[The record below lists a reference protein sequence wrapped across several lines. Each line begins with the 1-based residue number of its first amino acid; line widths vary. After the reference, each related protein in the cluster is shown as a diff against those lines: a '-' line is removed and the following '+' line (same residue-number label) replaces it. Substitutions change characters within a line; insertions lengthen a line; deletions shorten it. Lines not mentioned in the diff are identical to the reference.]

1 MGGYKLNIPNLVTLS
16 LIVVVSGGLGIVVFG
31 GLGVCGYMIYDAMS
45 PRLHWQVEPVIIH
58 GYVIAAGM
66 VEKDSNREYLNDISI
81 CLLYTSPSP
90 RDRQKSRMP
99 SSA

>member
-1 MGGYKLNIPNLVTLS
+1 MSADGFEALEHASPIVQVANGVPTTTSMRVANGTRNEHASVLRLIRDNLADFEE
-16 LIVVVSGGLGIVVFG
+16 FG
-31 GLGVCGYMIYDAMS
+31 G
-45 PRLHWQVEPVIIH
+45 
-58 GYVIAAGM
+58 
-66 VEKDSNREYLNDISI
+66 

>member
-1 MGGYKLNIPNLVTLS
+1 MRDPWPYLEAIQRVIQGAGTRSAGQNEEQVTS
-16 LIVVVSGGLGIVVFG
+16 KVVRDLRKMSNAALFG
-31 GLGVCGYMIYDAMS
+31 G
-45 PRLHWQVEPVIIH
+45 
-58 GYVIAAGM
+58 
-66 VEKDSNREYLNDISI
+66 

>member
-1 MGGYKLNIPNLVTLS
+1 MFYTEDDVQPVVDMTTDLFGTVGNMSTEKNVFKNLVIFSKQYGKLWYGDIEDQMDS
-16 LIVVVSGGLGIVVFG
+16 
-31 GLGVCGYMIYDAMS
+31 
-45 PRLHWQVEPVIIH
+45 IH
-58 GYVIAAGM
+58 TKCNQIAQ
-66 VEKDSNREYLNDISI
+66 KFNI